1 VTAPDIVV
9 ALGAVVDALEGLGV
23 RYHVGGSVASSAQ
36 GIARSTLDVD
46 IVADLRESHALRL
59 AELLEGDF
67 YVDAEMIRDA
77 VRRESSFNV
86 IHLATMMKVDVFAIK
101 ARPYSRQAFE
111 RMQTA
116 SLEDRDGAR
125 EFYLC
130 APEDTIL
137 AKLEWFEMGGEVA
150 RRQWD
155 DALGVVEVQGD
166 SLDRDY
172 LEHWAADLGLRH
184 LLERLLAAAGRS

>member
-1 VTAPDIVV
+1 MSGPDIVV
-9 ALGAVVDALEGLGV
+9 ALGAVVDVLEQLGV

-46 IVADLRESHALRL
+46 IVAGLREAHAAPL
-59 AELLEGDF
+59 AELLGGEF
-67 YVDAEMIRDA
+67 YVDADMIRDA
-77 VRRESSFNV
+77 VRREASFNV

-101 ARPYSRQAFE
+101 QRAYSRQAFE
-111 RMQTA
+111 RMQNAT
-116 SLEDRDGAR
+116 LEDRDGAR
-125 EFYLC
+125 EFFLC

-155 DALGVVEVQGD
+155 DALGVVRVQGEL
-166 SLDRDY
+166 LDRAY
-172 LEHWAADLGLRH
+172 LERWAADLGLSD
-184 LLERLLAAAGRS
+184 LLERLLAADSSD

>member
-1 VTAPDIVV
+1 VRSPDIIV
-9 ALGAVVDALEGLGV
+9 ALSAVVDALEEIGV

-46 IVADLRESHALRL
+46 IVADLRESHASRL
-59 AELLEGDF
+59 ARLLEGEF
-67 YVDAEMIRDA
+67 YVDVDMIRDA

-101 ARPYSRQAFE
+101 TRPYSRQAFE

-116 SLEDRDGAR
+116 TLEDRRGAR

-130 APEDTIL
+130 SPEDTIL

-155 DALGVVEVQGD
+155 DALGVIRVQGE
-166 SLDRDY
+166 SLDRGY
-172 LEHWAADLGLRH
+172 LERWAAELGLAE
-184 LLERLLAAAGRS
+184 LLVKILGEADDS

>member
-1 VTAPDIVV
+1 
-9 ALGAVVDALEGLGV
+9 LERLGV

-46 IVADLRESHALRL
+46 IVAGLQDAHAAKL
-59 AELLEGDF
+59 AELLEGEF
-67 YVDAEMIRDA
+67 YVDADMISDA
-77 VRRESSFNV
+77 VRREASFNV

-101 ARPYSRQAFE
+101 KREYSRQAFE

-116 SLEDRDGAR
+116 TLEDRRGAR
-125 EFYLC
+125 VFYLC

-137 AKLEWFEMGGEVA
+137 AKLEWFQMGGGVA

-155 DALGVVEVQGD
+155 DALGVVKVQGTA
-166 SLDRDY
+166 LDRDY
-172 LEHWAADLGLRH
+172 LERWAADLGLAD
-184 LLERLLAAAGRS
+184 LLEQLHDEAADT